1 MNLNDNS
8 ARLRELDNDI
18 RNWIDIREGIGREI
32 AACQA
37 KPGDNTRRR
46 KDRLLNLET
55 EYAKAQQ
62 RILDIDL
69 QIRSRESSGQTR
81 TTGDFKE

>member
-18 RNWIDIREGIGREI
+18 RNWIDIREGIRREI

-46 KDRLLNLET
+46 EDRLRNLET